1 MKLGLEG
8 GLVDEMLAAKAQGL
22 EFGFSHP
29 HSSQAW

>member
-8 GLVDEMLAAKAQGL
+8 GLVDEMLVAKAQEL

-29 HSSQAW
+29 HSCQTW